1 MADFVVDNQQPI
13 RLAAGHAE
21 FALIDLLE
29 QLALVEL
36 DGAVEVAA
44 EFAPRKLQDL
54 QLYRPGRIEPADQPG
69 NSRASGLRT
78 AAARG

>member
-1 MADFVVDNQQPI
+1 MVDDQQPV

-21 FALIDLLE
+21 FALIDLAE

-36 DGAVEVAA
+36 DGAVEIAA
-44 EFAPRKLQDL
+44 EFAQRKLQDL
-54 QLYRPGRIEPADQPG
+54 QLYRPGRIEPADEPG
-69 NSRASGLRT
+69 DGRASAPRT